1 MSRKRAVPPI
11 AWTILCFLLLAVGA
25 TPYAKTANIILI
37 VVRLVFTVVISVLG
51 VREWWKYYHRDP
63 HWSNVPP
70 DGFSNLL
77 RKMRRWII
85 DEQPPQQQSPAS
97 QILQG
102 GGYQTSSAG
111 TPQWRAADIVTI
123 FLVVLVI
130 AVFTLWR
137 K

>member
-11 AWTILCFLLLAVGA
+11 TWTILCFLLLAVGV

-37 VVRLVFTVVISVLG
+37 VVRLVSIVVISVLG

-70 DGFSNLL
+70 DGVSNFL
-77 RKMRRWII
+77 RKVRGWAI
-85 DEQPPQQQSPAS
+85 DEEPPQHQSPAS
-97 QILQG
+97 QIVEG
-102 GGYQTSSAG
+102 GCYQTPPAG
-111 TPQWRAADIVTI
+111 TPRWRAAEIVTI
-123 FLVVLVI
+123 TVVVLVI
-130 AVFTLWR
+130 AAVAFWR